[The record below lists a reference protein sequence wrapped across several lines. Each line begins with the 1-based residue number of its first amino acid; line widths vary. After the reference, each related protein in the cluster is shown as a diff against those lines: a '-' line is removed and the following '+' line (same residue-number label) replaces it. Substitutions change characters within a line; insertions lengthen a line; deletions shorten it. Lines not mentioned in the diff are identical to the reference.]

1 MIRLNAFFQVKT
13 DGDKLKAIE
22 LGNELVAESLNDNG
36 SVSYGLFKS
45 NTPHDVRI
53 LCEKRNINKI

>member
-22 LGNELVAESLNDNG
+22 LGNELVAES
-36 SVSYGLFKS
+36 
-45 NTPHDVRI
+45 
-53 LCEKRNINKI
+53 